1 MKEIAERIKETRI
14 QKGLTQEQ
22 LANRLGWTRSAISKI
37 EHDTYEISL
46 ETAKKIAR
54 ALDADPG
61 YIIFGAEDVKGEINR
76 LFDRLTPDQQKSV
89 LDFLRTML
97 GDRAKA

>member
-22 LANRLGWTRSAISKI
+22 LANRIGWTRSAISKI

-46 ETAKKIAR
+46 ETAKKNSQ
-54 ALDADPG
+54 G
-61 YIIFGAEDVKGEINR
+61 
-76 LFDRLTPDQQKSV
+76 T
-89 LDFLRTML
+89 
-97 GDRAKA
+97 